1 MCGKGC
7 RSTLAVSPGGGVP
20 GRYGV
25 GQDGC
30 PGGGPGG
37 NMVVVG
43 QGRGPGRGPRGGVL
57 VVEQGGGPG
66 RGPGRVLCSVGRLP
80 GEDRVRGAA
89 GVWTQW
95 RILDHRDGQ
104 IQILLE
110 RFARGREDTFRGK
123 IQMIQK

>member
-1 MCGKGC
+1 MRQGFG

-25 GQDGC
+25 GQ
-30 PGGGPGG
+30 GGRPGG

-43 QGRGPGRGPRGGVL
+43 QGRGPRRGPRGGVL

-66 RGPGRVLCSVGRLP
+66 RAPGRVLCSVGRLP

-89 GVWTQW
+89 GVWT
-95 RILDHRDGQ
+95 H
-104 IQILLE
+104 
-110 RFARGREDTFRGK
+110 
-123 IQMIQK
+123 

>member
-1 MCGKGC
+1 
-7 RSTLAVSPGGGVP
+7 
-20 GRYGV
+20 
-25 GQDGC
+25 
-30 PGGGPGG
+30 
-37 NMVVVG
+37 MVCVG
-43 QGRGPGRGPRGGVL
+43 QGGGTRGGPRGGVL
-57 VVEQGGGPG
+57 GVEQGGGPG
-66 RGPGRVLCSVGRLP
+66 WAQGRVFCSVSRLP